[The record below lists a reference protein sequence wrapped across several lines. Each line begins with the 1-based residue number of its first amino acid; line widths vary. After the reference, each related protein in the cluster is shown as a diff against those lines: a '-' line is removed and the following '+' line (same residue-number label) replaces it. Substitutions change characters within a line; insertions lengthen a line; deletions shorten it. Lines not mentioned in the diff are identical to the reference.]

1 MTSKNMLRFLRIQT
15 GSPGLSGSNSWTEDA
30 SDSFMTESPSLSGFR
45 SGLRIAT
52 PPNGQGQG
60 PPPERSSGR
69 HQGQEWVAQAQA
81 REHQRQA
88 EWAQVQANVRPDH
101 LPADRPAMSDKSTLK
116 VYLPNGGFNVVKFG
130 DATDIKGIIQL
141 LTCRLGGGQRAF
153 SHLYAMRMVNNI
165 TGDVHCLHQDTTMY
179 QVHEKYAGHEE
190 EWRYELRVRY
200 IPTDLQD
207 LYEKD
212 KVTFY
217 YYYDQVRNDYLKK
230 NFESLDL
237 DTAIQLCCIEI
248 RRFFKDMPQIALDK
262 KSNFEYLEKEVG
274 LHKFLPKNV
283 INTNKPKP
291 LRKLIQQHFKKYA
304 VLGDLECMFKFFE
317 ILKSVYRFDQER
329 YRCALGSGW
338 SIPVELVIGP
348 QQGISYM
355 TDSAVQ
361 PTHMAD
367 FSHIQS
373 LQTVVGEGVGKAV
386 LQLRVAGSAELLTIT
401 CPSLSVAENM
411 ADLVDGYCRLVNNS
425 STSIWNRKDGQ
436 PPKYGHRSRRRSG
449 AAAGITGV
457 PGLAEDYA
465 EIVDEEGDY
474 SSPAKDYELDRQRI
488 ELSEIIGEGQFG
500 DVHKG
505 AFKPHGQ
512 NDLLSIAVKTCKVET
527 DATMA
532 EKFLEEAYIM
542 QQFDHQ
548 HIIKLIGI
556 CSSSPIWIVME
567 LARHGELRAYLQSNK
582 QRLDLASLVLYS
594 YQLST
599 ALSYLE
605 SKNFVHRD
613 IAARNVLVSS
623 HDCVKLADFGL
634 SRWID
639 TDTYYKASKGK
650 LPIKWMAPESIN
662 FRRFTTAS
670 DVWMFG
676 VCTWEILM
684 MGVKPFQGVKNSE
697 VIGKLE
703 NGERLALPANCPPRL
718 YSLMSSCWAYEPS
731 KRPTFQQLKQA
742 LSDIKEEELAQQQ
755 DQLVRETR
763 RTHTNSIGLSDD
775 EPRSRANTVTA
786 NHHNQVND
794 NGVTSYLVA
803 SNPEV
808 LSQLLKE
815 NEARGVE
822 FNPALY
828 TTPANALNTAKVD
841 FAPTGHPP
849 PSPYTG
855 RTRTRQP
862 SQCSTPGSLERTQS
876 GPRSLPGSTHSTLSR
891 GGSPGSGSGSL
902 EKYRGSVGLR
912 RKPSFAA
919 SFNSASQS
927 REGSDEE
934 VERGKHMEL
943 EQRLLEAT
951 LRQQQIQSEE
961 DSRWLHQEENNLKK
975 RLSITH
981 SFGSEH
987 SDSSDGLMG
996 GHIESPPRTPGP
1008 LGALDKDRSSTPVS
1022 SGSDE
1027 RQFIVKKLEP
1037 TPTAPLDRTNDRVY
1051 DSTTSVVRAV
1061 MSLSQGVQAHQANLY
1076 LDLVKKVGLELRELL
1091 AAVDR
1096 LIPAFPAATH
1106 RQVEMAHKVLSKD
1119 MSELVN
1125 SMKLAQKYNNTTVEA
1140 DYRKGMLSS
1149 AHVLAMD
1156 AKNLLDVIDNIR
1168 LSYPIVDQLILQ
1180 GRSSHTSGSPART
1193 RSSASA
1199 SSGSASS
1206 SAASSLEKHRDGLS
1220 PMNSHRGSPTVSP
1233 RHIPS
1238 GLGTVT

>member
-1 MTSKNMLRFLRIQT
+1 
-15 GSPGLSGSNSWTEDA
+15 
-30 SDSFMTESPSLSGFR
+30 
-45 SGLRIAT
+45 
-52 PPNGQGQG
+52 
-60 PPPERSSGR
+60 
-69 HQGQEWVAQAQA
+69 
-81 REHQRQA
+81 
-88 EWAQVQANVRPDH
+88 
-101 LPADRPAMSDKSTLK
+101 
-116 VYLPNGGFNVVKFG
+116 
-130 DATDIKGIIQL
+130 
-141 LTCRLGGGQRAF
+141 
-153 SHLYAMRMVNNI
+153 
-165 TGDVHCLHQDTTMY
+165 
-179 QVHEKYAGHEE
+179 
-190 EWRYELRVRY
+190 
-200 IPTDLQD
+200 
-207 LYEKD
+207 
-212 KVTFY
+212 
-217 YYYDQVRNDYLKK
+217 
-230 NFESLDL
+230 
-237 DTAIQLCCIEI
+237 
-248 RRFFKDMPQIALDK
+248 MPQIALDK

-274 LHKFLPKNV
+274 LNKFLPKNV

-425 STSIWNRKDGQ
+425 TTTIWNRKDGQ

-449 AAAGITGV
+449 TGPGIIGV

-742 LSDIKEEELAQQQ
+742 LSEIKEEELAQQQ

-763 RTHTNSIGLSDD
+763 RIHTNSLGLSDD
-775 EPRSRANTVTA
+775 EPRSRANTATA
-786 NHHNQVND
+786 SHH
-794 NGVTSYLVA
+794 T
-803 SNPEV
+803 
-808 LSQLLKE
+808 
-815 NEARGVE
+815 
-822 FNPALY
+822 
-828 TTPANALNTAKVD
+828 
-841 FAPTGHPP
+841 
-849 PSPYTG
+849 
-855 RTRTRQP
+855 
-862 SQCSTPGSLERTQS
+862 
-876 GPRSLPGSTHSTLSR
+876 
-891 GGSPGSGSGSL
+891 
-902 EKYRGSVGLR
+902 
-912 RKPSFAA
+912 
-919 SFNSASQS
+919 QS

-987 SDSSDGLMG
+987 SDSSEGLLG
-996 GHIESPPRTPGP
+996 GPIESPPRTPGP
-1008 LGALDKDRSSTPVS
+1008 LGVLDKDRSSTPVS

-1061 MSLSQGVQAHQANLY
+1061 MALSQGVQAHQANLY

-1180 GRSSHTSGSPART
+1180 GRSSQASGSPART

-1206 SAASSLEKHRDGLS
+1206 SAASSLEKHREGLS

-1233 RHIPS
+1233 RHVSS

>member
-1 MTSKNMLRFLRIQT
+1 MAAGVGR
-15 GSPGLSGSNSWTEDA
+15 GGD
-30 SDSFMTESPSLSGFR
+30 
-45 SGLRIAT
+45 
-52 PPNGQGQG
+52 QGQQVQQG
-60 PPPERSSGR
+60 L
-69 HQGQEWVAQAQA
+69 QGQPGQQQVGGRDFHQPARDLEVNTTAKAQA
-81 REHQRQA
+81 
-88 EWAQVQANVRPDH
+88 
-101 LPADRPAMSDKSTLK
+101 DKSTLK

-141 LTCRLGGGQRAF
+141 LTGRLGGGQRAF
-153 SHLYAMRMVNNI
+153 AHLYAMRMVNTL
-165 TGDVHCLHQDTTMY
+165 TGEIRCLHQDTTMY
-179 QVHEKYAGHEE
+179 QVHEQFAGQEE
-190 EWRYELRVRY
+190 EWRHELRVRY
-200 IPTDLQD
+200 IPTDLQQ
-207 LYEKD
+207 LFEND

-230 NFESLDL
+230 NFESLEL

-248 RRFFKDMPQIALDK
+248 RRFFRDMPQIALDK

-274 LHKFLPKNV
+274 LHKFLPKSV

-291 LRKLIQQHFKKYA
+291 LRKLIQQHFRKYA

-348 QQGISYM
+348 HQGISYM

-367 FSHIQS
+367 FSHIQAV
-373 LQTVVGEGVGKAV
+373 QTVVGEAGQGKSV

-401 CPSLSVAENM
+401 CPSMAEAENM
-411 ADLVDGYCRLVNNS
+411 ADLVDGYCRLVNQS
-425 STSIWNRKDGQ
+425 STSIWSRKDGQ
-436 PPKYGHRSRRRSG
+436 PPRQGTRVRRRSG
-449 AAAGITGV
+449 AASHPAGM
-457 PGLAEDYA
+457 LAEDYA

-474 SSPAKDYELDRQRI
+474 SSPARDYELDRARI

-500 DVHKG
+500 DVHRG
-505 AFKPHGQ
+505 SWRPQ
-512 NDLLSIAVKTCKVET
+512 SSSETTSVAVKTCKVET
-527 DATMA
+527 DASMA

-556 CSSSPIWIVME
+556 CSQSPIWIVME

-582 QRLDLASLVLYS
+582 NRLDLATLVLYS
-594 YQLST
+594 HQLST

-684 MGVKPFQGVKNSE
+684 LGVKPFQGVRNSE

-703 NGERLALPANCPPRL
+703 CGERLALPAGCPPRL
-718 YSLMSSCWAYEPS
+718 YSIMSSCWAYEPS
-731 KRPTFQQLKQA
+731 KRPTFQQLKAA
-742 LSDIKEEELAQQQ
+742 LQECKEEERGLAQ
-755 DQLVRETR
+755 VEGR
-763 RTHTNSIGLSDD
+763 R
-775 EPRSRANTVTA
+775 
-786 NHHNQVND
+786 
-794 NGVTSYLVA
+794 
-803 SNPEV
+803 
-808 LSQLLKE
+808 
-815 NEARGVE
+815 EARARSSG
-822 FNPALY
+822 AG
-828 TTPANALNTAKVD
+828 
-841 FAPTGHPP
+841 TG
-849 PSPYTG
+849 
-855 RTRTRQP
+855 
-862 SQCSTPGSLERTQS
+862 
-876 GPRSLPGSTHSTLSR
+876 
-891 GGSPGSGSGSL
+891 GGQ
-902 EKYRGSVGLR
+902 V
-912 RKPSFAA
+912 
-919 SFNSASQS
+919 QS

-934 VERGKHMEL
+934 ATPRQLEL

-951 LRQQQIQSEE
+951 LRQQRIDSEKDQE
-961 DSRWLHQEENNLKK
+961 WLQREETNLKK
-975 RLSITH
+975 RLSITN

-987 SDSSDGLMG
+987 SDSSEGVLVPGLALAT
-996 GHIESPPRTPGP
+996 ESPPHTPLLHP
-1008 LGALDKDRSSTPVS
+1008 SVQDKERSATPVS
-1022 SGSDE
+1022 SGSED
-1027 RQFIVKKLEP
+1027 RQFVVKKLEP

-1061 MSLSQGVQAHQANLY
+1061 MALSQGVQAHQANLY

-1096 LIPAFPAATH
+1096 LIPAFPSQTH

-1140 DYRKGMLSS
+1140 DYRKNMLSS

-1156 AKNLLDVIDNIR
+1156 AKNLLDVLDTIR
-1168 LSYPIVDQLILQ
+1168 LNYPMVDRLVTRGARGSQPPP
-1180 GRSSHTSGSPART
+1180 GSPTPRS

-1206 SAASSLEKHRDGLS
+1206 SAASSLEKPRGDVSCLS
-1220 PMNSHRGSPTVSP
+1220 PHLGRAAQPP
-1233 RHIPS
+1233 RDQ
-1238 GLGTVT
+1238 GLGTVS

>member
-1 MTSKNMLRFLRIQT
+1 MTSRKMLRFLRIPSGGAT
-15 GSPGLSGSNSWTEDA
+15 ASAPGLSSSASWTEDA
-30 SDSFMTESPSLSGFR
+30 SDSFLSEGGGLPGGPGLR
-45 SGLRIAT
+45 SGSGMSRS
-52 PPNGQGQG
+52 PPSHGDWSQ
-60 PPPERSSGR
+60 SSRPGAMA
-69 HQGQEWVAQAQA
+69 AQ
-81 REHQRQA
+81 
-88 EWAQVQANVRPDH
+88 
-101 LPADRPAMSDKSTLK
+101 DKSTLK

-130 DATDIKGIIQL
+130 DATDIKGIIAL

-165 TGDVHCLHQDTTMY
+165 TGDIHCLHQDTTMY

-207 LYEKD
+207 LYEND

-230 NFESLDL
+230 NFESLEL

-248 RRFFKDMPQIALDK
+248 RRFFRDMPQIALDK

-274 LHKFLPKNV
+274 LNKFLPKNV
-283 INTNKPKP
+283 INTTKPKQ
-291 LRKLIQQHFKKYA
+291 LRKLIQQHFRKYA

-348 QQGISYM
+348 HQGISYM

-367 FSHIQS
+367 FSHIQAV
-373 LQTVVGEGVGKAV
+373 QTVVGEAGQGKSV

-401 CPSLSVAENM
+401 CPSMAEAENM
-411 ADLVDGYCRLVNNS
+411 ADLVDGYCRLVNQS
-425 STSIWNRKDGQ
+425 STSIWSRKDGQ
-436 PPKYGHRSRRRSG
+436 PPRQGTRVRRRSG
-449 AAAGITGV
+449 AASHPAGI
-457 PGLAEDYA
+457 LAEDYA

-474 SSPAKDYELDRQRI
+474 SSPAKDYELDRQKI

-505 AFKPHGQ
+505 VFKQPQ
-512 NDLLSIAVKTCKVET
+512 NSDAVNVAVKTCKVET
-527 DATMA
+527 DANMA

-567 LARHGELRAYLQSNK
+567 LARHGELRAYLQNNK
-582 QRLDLASLVLYS
+582 HRLDLSPLVLFS

-605 SKNFVHRD
+605 SKHFVHRD

-639 TDTYYKASKGK
+639 SDTYYKASKGK

-684 MGVKPFQGVKNSE
+684 LGVKPFQGVRNSE

-703 NGERLALPANCPPRL
+703 CGERLALPAGCPPRL
-718 YSLMSSCWAYEPS
+718 YSIMSSCWAYEPS
-731 KRPTFQQLKQA
+731 KRPTFQQLKAA
-742 LSDIKEEELAQQQ
+742 LQECKEEERGLAQ
-755 DQLVRETR
+755 VEGR
-763 RTHTNSIGLSDD
+763 R
-775 EPRSRANTVTA
+775 
-786 NHHNQVND
+786 
-794 NGVTSYLVA
+794 
-803 SNPEV
+803 
-808 LSQLLKE
+808 
-815 NEARGVE
+815 EARARSSG
-822 FNPALY
+822 AG
-828 TTPANALNTAKVD
+828 
-841 FAPTGHPP
+841 TG
-849 PSPYTG
+849 
-855 RTRTRQP
+855 
-862 SQCSTPGSLERTQS
+862 
-876 GPRSLPGSTHSTLSR
+876 
-891 GGSPGSGSGSL
+891 GGQ
-902 EKYRGSVGLR
+902 V
-912 RKPSFAA
+912 
-919 SFNSASQS
+919 QS

-934 VERGKHMEL
+934 ATPRQLEL

-951 LRQQQIQSEE
+951 LRQQRIDSEKDQE
-961 DSRWLHQEENNLKK
+961 WLQREETNLKK
-975 RLSITH
+975 RLSITN

-987 SDSSDGLMG
+987 SDSSEGVLVPGLALAT
-996 GHIESPPRTPGP
+996 ESPPHTPLLHP
-1008 LGALDKDRSSTPVS
+1008 SVQDKERSATPVS
-1022 SGSDE
+1022 SGSED
-1027 RQFIVKKLEP
+1027 RQFVVKKLEP

-1061 MSLSQGVQAHQANLY
+1061 MALSQGVQAHQANLY

-1096 LIPAFPAATH
+1096 LIPAFPSNTH
-1106 RQVEMAHKVLSKD
+1106 RQVEM
-1119 MSELVN
+1119 
-1125 SMKLAQKYNNTTVEA
+1125 
-1140 DYRKGMLSS
+1140 G
-1149 AHVLAMD
+1149 
-1156 AKNLLDVIDNIR
+1156 
-1168 LSYPIVDQLILQ
+1168 
-1180 GRSSHTSGSPART
+1180 
-1193 RSSASA
+1193 
-1199 SSGSASS
+1199 
-1206 SAASSLEKHRDGLS
+1206 
-1220 PMNSHRGSPTVSP
+1220 
-1233 RHIPS
+1233 
-1238 GLGTVT
+1238 

>member
-1 MTSKNMLRFLRIQT
+1 VSVAGIRAEDSPEPLSSPLRPRMAA
-15 GSPGLSGSNSWTEDA
+15 GVGRGGD
-30 SDSFMTESPSLSGFR
+30 
-45 SGLRIAT
+45 
-52 PPNGQGQG
+52 QGQ
-60 PPPERSSGR
+60 
-69 HQGQEWVAQAQA
+69 QGQQGLQGQPGQQQVGGRDFHQPARDLEVNTTAKAQA
-81 REHQRQA
+81 
-88 EWAQVQANVRPDH
+88 
-101 LPADRPAMSDKSTLK
+101 DKSTLK

-141 LTCRLGGGQRAF
+141 LTGRLGGGQRAF
-153 SHLYAMRMVNNI
+153 AHLYAMRMVNTLSGEI
-165 TGDVHCLHQDTTMY
+165 RCLHQDTTMY
-179 QVHEKYAGHEE
+179 QVHEQFAGQED
-190 EWRYELRVRY
+190 EWRHELRVRY
-200 IPTDLQD
+200 IPTDLQQ
-207 LYEKD
+207 LFEND

-248 RRFFKDMPQIALDK
+248 RRFFRDMPQIALDK

-274 LHKFLPKNV
+274 LHKFLPKSV

-291 LRKLIQQHFKKYA
+291 LRKLIQQHFRKYA

-348 QQGISYM
+348 HQGISYM

-367 FSHIQS
+367 FSHIQAV
-373 LQTVVGEGVGKAV
+373 QTVVGEAGQGKSV

-401 CPSLSVAENM
+401 CPSMAEAENM
-411 ADLVDGYCRLVNNS
+411 ADLVDGYCRLVNQS
-425 STSIWNRKDGQ
+425 STSIWSRKDGQ
-436 PPKYGHRSRRRSG
+436 PPRQGTRVRRRSG
-449 AAAGITGV
+449 AASHPAGM
-457 PGLAEDYA
+457 LAEDYA

-474 SSPAKDYELDRQRI
+474 SSPARDYELDRARI

-500 DVHKG
+500 DVHRG
-505 AFKPHGQ
+505 SWRPQ
-512 NDLLSIAVKTCKVET
+512 SSSETTSVAVKTCKVET
-527 DATMA
+527 DASMA

-556 CSSSPIWIVME
+556 CSQSPIWIVME

-582 QRLDLASLVLYS
+582 NRLDLATLVLYS
-594 YQLST
+594 HQLST

-684 MGVKPFQGVKNSE
+684 LGVKPFQGVRNSE

-703 NGERLALPANCPPRL
+703 CGERLALPAGCPPRL
-718 YSLMSSCWAYEPS
+718 YSIMSSCWAYEPS
-731 KRPTFQQLKQA
+731 KRPTFQQLKAA
-742 LSDIKEEELAQQQ
+742 LQECKEEERGLAQ
-755 DQLVRETR
+755 VEGR
-763 RTHTNSIGLSDD
+763 R
-775 EPRSRANTVTA
+775 
-786 NHHNQVND
+786 
-794 NGVTSYLVA
+794 
-803 SNPEV
+803 
-808 LSQLLKE
+808 
-815 NEARGVE
+815 EARARSSG
-822 FNPALY
+822 AG
-828 TTPANALNTAKVD
+828 
-841 FAPTGHPP
+841 TG
-849 PSPYTG
+849 
-855 RTRTRQP
+855 
-862 SQCSTPGSLERTQS
+862 
-876 GPRSLPGSTHSTLSR
+876 
-891 GGSPGSGSGSL
+891 GGQ
-902 EKYRGSVGLR
+902 V
-912 RKPSFAA
+912 
-919 SFNSASQS
+919 QS

-934 VERGKHMEL
+934 ATPRQLEL

-951 LRQQQIQSEE
+951 LRQQRIDSEKDQE
-961 DSRWLHQEENNLKK
+961 WLQREETNLKK
-975 RLSITH
+975 RLSITN

-987 SDSSDGLMG
+987 SDSSEGVLVPGLALAT
-996 GHIESPPRTPGP
+996 ESPPHTPLLHP
-1008 LGALDKDRSSTPVS
+1008 SVQDKERSATPVS
-1022 SGSDE
+1022 SGSED
-1027 RQFIVKKLEP
+1027 RQFVVKKLEP

-1061 MSLSQGVQAHQANLY
+1061 MALSQGVQAHQANLY

-1096 LIPAFPAATH
+1096 LIPAFPSQTH

-1140 DYRKGMLSS
+1140 DYRKNMLSS

-1156 AKNLLDVIDNIR
+1156 AKNLLDVLDTIR
-1168 LSYPIVDQLILQ
+1168 LNYPMVDRLVTRGARGSQPPP
-1180 GRSSHTSGSPART
+1180 GSPTPRS

-1206 SAASSLEKHRDGLS
+1206 SAASSLEKPRGDVSCLS
-1220 PMNSHRGSPTVSP
+1220 PHLGRAAQPP
-1233 RHIPS
+1233 RDQ
-1238 GLGTVT
+1238 GLGTVS

>member
-1 MTSKNMLRFLRIQT
+1 MAAGVGR
-15 GSPGLSGSNSWTEDA
+15 GGD
-30 SDSFMTESPSLSGFR
+30 
-45 SGLRIAT
+45 
-52 PPNGQGQG
+52 QGQ
-60 PPPERSSGR
+60 
-69 HQGQEWVAQAQA
+69 QGQQGLQGQPGQQQVGGRDFHQPARDLEVNTTAKAQA
-81 REHQRQA
+81 
-88 EWAQVQANVRPDH
+88 
-101 LPADRPAMSDKSTLK
+101 DKSTLK

-141 LTCRLGGGQRAF
+141 LTGRLGGGQRAF
-153 SHLYAMRMVNNI
+153 AHLYAMRMVNTL
-165 TGDVHCLHQDTTMY
+165 TGEIRCLHQDTTMY
-179 QVHEKYAGHEE
+179 QVHEQFAGQED
-190 EWRYELRVRY
+190 EWRHELRVRY
-200 IPTDLQD
+200 IPTDLQQ
-207 LYEKD
+207 LFEND

-248 RRFFKDMPQIALDK
+248 RRFFRDMPQIALDK

-274 LHKFLPKNV
+274 LHKFLPKSV

-291 LRKLIQQHFKKYA
+291 LRKLIQQHFRKYA

-348 QQGISYM
+348 HQGISYM

-367 FSHIQS
+367 FSHIQAV
-373 LQTVVGEGVGKAV
+373 QTVVGEAGQGKSV

-401 CPSLSVAENM
+401 CPSMAEAENM
-411 ADLVDGYCRLVNNS
+411 ADLVDGYCRLVNQS
-425 STSIWNRKDGQ
+425 STSIWSRKDGQ
-436 PPKYGHRSRRRSG
+436 PPRQGTRVRRRSG
-449 AAAGITGV
+449 AASHPTGM
-457 PGLAEDYA
+457 LAEDYA

-474 SSPAKDYELDRQRI
+474 SSPARDYELDRARI

-500 DVHKG
+500 DVHRG
-505 AFKPHGQ
+505 SWRPQ
-512 NDLLSIAVKTCKVET
+512 SSSETTSVAVKTCKVET
-527 DATMA
+527 DASMA

-556 CSSSPIWIVME
+556 CSQSPIWIVME

-582 QRLDLASLVLYS
+582 NRLDLATLVLYS
-594 YQLST
+594 HQLST

-684 MGVKPFQGVKNSE
+684 LGVKPFQGVRNSE

-703 NGERLALPANCPPRL
+703 CGERLALPAGCPPRL
-718 YSLMSSCWAYEPS
+718 YSIMSSCWAYEPS
-731 KRPTFQQLKQA
+731 KRPTFQQLKAA
-742 LSDIKEEELAQQQ
+742 LQECKEEERGLAQ
-755 DQLVRETR
+755 VEGR
-763 RTHTNSIGLSDD
+763 R
-775 EPRSRANTVTA
+775 
-786 NHHNQVND
+786 
-794 NGVTSYLVA
+794 
-803 SNPEV
+803 
-808 LSQLLKE
+808 
-815 NEARGVE
+815 EARARSSG
-822 FNPALY
+822 AG
-828 TTPANALNTAKVD
+828 
-841 FAPTGHPP
+841 TG
-849 PSPYTG
+849 
-855 RTRTRQP
+855 
-862 SQCSTPGSLERTQS
+862 
-876 GPRSLPGSTHSTLSR
+876 
-891 GGSPGSGSGSL
+891 GGQ
-902 EKYRGSVGLR
+902 V
-912 RKPSFAA
+912 
-919 SFNSASQS
+919 QS

-934 VERGKHMEL
+934 ATPRQLEL

-951 LRQQQIQSEE
+951 LRQQRIDSEKDQE
-961 DSRWLHQEENNLKK
+961 WLQREETNLKK
-975 RLSITH
+975 RLSITN

-987 SDSSDGLMG
+987 SDSSEGVLVPGLALAT
-996 GHIESPPRTPGP
+996 ESPPHTPLLHP
-1008 LGALDKDRSSTPVS
+1008 SVQDKERSATPVS
-1022 SGSDE
+1022 SGSED
-1027 RQFIVKKLEP
+1027 RQFVVKKLEP

-1061 MSLSQGVQAHQANLY
+1061 MALSQGVQAHQANLY

-1096 LIPAFPAATH
+1096 LIPAFPSQTH

-1140 DYRKGMLSS
+1140 DYRKNMLSS

-1156 AKNLLDVIDNIR
+1156 AKNLLDVLDTIR
-1168 LSYPIVDQLILQ
+1168 LNYPMVDRLVTRGARGSQPP
-1180 GRSSHTSGSPART
+1180 GSPTPRS

-1206 SAASSLEKHRDGLS
+1206 SAASSLEKPRGDVSCLS
-1220 PMNSHRGSPTVSP
+1220 PHLGRAAQPP
-1233 RHIPS
+1233 RDQ
-1238 GLGTVT
+1238 GLGTVS